1 MDMNHLDNDFAK
13 AAKLFETYKE
23 ALSQENNDSLIEQT
37 KDKIVIQFW
46 RIIQK
51 TRSISAEMKDH
62 SDIIVQK
69 VIDCLSAYSEKVPEE
84 FCKLTYSSI
93 IRRLKGNA
101 DIEAFES
108 KSGMHITDPEN
119 RKRKRIEKAYKQF
132 TTFQSAD
139 KESFIDYATSFLGFE
154 REDLEEYLFPK
165 QTVSLFAKSK
175 SDSSDEYCVADKFID
190 STKAEYNADNLANVE
205 QLQEHLK
212 VIDNLWEK
220 QKDDARLILSELLT
234 RELLADFKRNTVSES
249 LIAVIAKQ
257 NFVCK
262 EMLKAF
268 FTDMNSNLPTQ
279 QEIGE
284 KYGIT
289 KSAAS
294 VKLKRFM
301 EKLKEH

>member
-101 DIEAFES
+101 DTEAFES

-132 TTFQSAD
+132 TTFKSAD

-154 REDLEEYLFPK
+154 REDLEEYLFPM

-175 SDSSDEYCVADKFID
+175 SDSSDEYCIADKFID
-190 STKAEYNADNLANVE
+190 STKAEDNADNLANVE

-234 RELLADFKRNTVSES
+234 RELLADFKRNIASES

-268 FTDMNSNLPTQ
+268 FTDMNSKLPTQ

-294 VKLKRFM
+294 KKLSRFID
-301 EKLKEH
+301 KLKE

>member
-23 ALSQENNDSLIEQT
+23 ALSQDNNDSLIEQT

-51 TRSISAEMKDH
+51 TKSISEEMKDH

-69 VIDCLSAYSEKVPEE
+69 VIDCLSTYSEKTPEE

-93 IRRLKGNA
+93 IKRLKGNA
-101 DIEAFES
+101 DTESFES

-132 TTFQSAD
+132 STFQSTD
-139 KESFIDYATSFLGFE
+139 KESFIEYAISYLGFE
-154 REDLEEYLFPK
+154 RNDLEEYLFPK
-165 QTVSLFAKSK
+165 QAVSLFAQSK
-175 SDSSDEYCVADKFID
+175 TDASDEYCVADNYID
-190 STKAEYNADNLANVE
+190 STKVVDNADALANME
-205 QLQEHLK
+205 QLQEQLK
-212 VIDNLWEK
+212 AIDTLWQK
-220 QKDDARLILSELLT
+220 QKDDAHPILSELLT
-234 RELLADFKRNTVSES
+234 RELLADFKKNTVSDSVMDILKQPQFMCKNMVES
-249 LIAVIAKQ
+249 
-257 NFVCK
+257 
-262 EMLKAF
+262 F
-268 FTDMNSNLPTQ
+268 FTDFDYQLPTQ
-279 QEIGE
+279 QEIGQ

-294 VKLKRFM
+294 VKLTRFID
-301 EKLKEH
+301 KLKER

>member
-1 MDMNHLDNDFAK
+1 MDMNHLDNNFAK
-13 AAKLFETYKE
+13 VAKLFETYKE
-23 ALSQENNDSLIEQT
+23 ALSQDNNDSLIEQT

-51 TRSISAEMKDH
+51 TKSISEEVKDH

-69 VIDCLSAYSEKVPEE
+69 VIDCLSTYSEKAPEE

-93 IRRLKGNA
+93 IKRLKGNA
-101 DIEAFES
+101 DTESFES

-132 TTFQSAD
+132 TTFQSTD
-139 KESFIDYATSFLGFE
+139 KESFIEYAISYLGFE
-154 REDLEEYLFPK
+154 RKDLEEYLFPK

-190 STKAEYNADNLANVE
+190 STKSVDNADVLAHME
-205 QLQEHLK
+205 QLQEQLK
-212 VIDNLWEK
+212 AIDALWKK
-220 QKDDARLILSELLT
+220 QKDNARPILSELLT
-234 RELLADFKRNTVSES
+234 RELLADFKKNTASDN
-249 LIAVIAKQ
+249 VIETLTKP

-262 EMLKAF
+262 EMLKTF
-268 FTDMNSNLPTQ
+268 FKDMNSKLPTQ

-294 VKLKRFM
+294 VKLTRFI
-301 EKLKEH
+301 EKLKER